1 MARRAGHAALVA
13 VFLVPSAARADVTA
27 YLNKPIG
34 AVRVVVEGRE
44 TADPTVLQ
52 VVETQPG
59 QPLRMER
66 VRETVAHLFSL
77 GRFEDV
83 RVDAALENGRVALR
97 YDASPIHPVRRFSFS
112 AAAAP
117 ASIAAPCAR

>member
-1 MARRAGHAALVA
+1 PRACRPARLA
-13 VFLVPSAARADVTA
+13 VLLVPSAARADVAA

-34 AVRVVVEGRE
+34 AVRVGVEGRE

-97 YDASPIHPVRRFSFS
+97 SDASPVHPVGTSHFLGR
-112 AAAAP
+112 
-117 ASIAAPCAR
+117 